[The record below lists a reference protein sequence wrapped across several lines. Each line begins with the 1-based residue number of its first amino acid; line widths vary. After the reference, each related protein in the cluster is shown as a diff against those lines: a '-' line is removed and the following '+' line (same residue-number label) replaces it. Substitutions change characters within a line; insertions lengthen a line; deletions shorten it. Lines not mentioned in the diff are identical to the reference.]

1 MDPNYDQFND
11 FFGIDP
17 ALEEQVRDYLKLEWI
32 LDLDDYPHHI
42 HEKAIQMISDLKG
55 KDNARNIA
63 GKIAMEVIPL

>member
-1 MDPNYDQFND
+1 MDPNYDDLND

-17 ALEEQVRDYLKLEWI
+17 TVENEVREYLRLEWI

-42 HEKAIQMISDLKG
+42 HEKALQLISDLRG

-63 GKIAMEVIPL
+63 SKIAMEVIPI

>member
-1 MDPNYDQFND
+1 MDPNYDDLYD

-17 ALEEQVRDYLKLEWI
+17 NLEEGVREYLRLEWI

-42 HEKAIQMISDLKG
+42 QEKALQMISDLKG
-55 KDNARNIA
+55 KESVSNIA

>member
-1 MDPNYDQFND
+1 MDPNYDDLND

-17 ALEEQVRDYLKLEWI
+17 ALEDGVREYLRLEWI

-42 HEKAIQMISDLKG
+42 QEKALQMISDLKG
-55 KDNARNIA
+55 KESLSNIA

>member
-1 MDPNYDQFND
+1 MNPNYDDLND

-17 ALEEQVRDYLKLEWI
+17 VLDEAVRDYLRLEWI

-42 HEKAIQMISDLKG
+42 QEKALQMISDLKG
-55 KDNARNIA
+55 NESVCNIA

>member
-1 MDPNYDQFND
+1 MGPNYDDLND

-17 ALEEQVRDYLKLEWI
+17 ALEDGVREYLRLEWI

-42 HEKAIQMISDLKG
+42 QEKALQMISDLKG
-55 KDNARNIA
+55 KESLSNIA